1 MNVQKPLLLI
11 PVENQVRELDA
22 KLLLA
27 CAVAKRGIAS
37 VIGPRRQVEF
47 RISSFPRS
55 IFISKDLTSGNG
67 RLFRILDQLGHVSVA
82 WDEEG
87 LIHQPPEIYFKE
99 RFAAS
104 ALKYVSHLFAWGPNN
119 EELWRQFSEMP
130 ADKPIHITGN
140 PRGDML
146 RNEMRPFFEDEVKQI
161 QQVYK
166 DFILINTN
174 FGAVNAFTPIQNLIQ
189 SKGEDGAKP
198 ELGRTAKG
206 MDGEYAVKYQM
217 HIQSIFEDIKQLILD
232 IDKAFPEMTI
242 VVRPHPDE
250 DPQVYHDI
258 ASSCRNV
265 RVTNEGNV
273 LPWLIA
279 TRALIHN
286 GCTTGVEAYA
296 MGVPAIAYRATADNF
311 FDKGIYHLPNVL
323 SHQCFSFGELQRIL
337 ERILAGQLGVPNGN
351 EPQALF
357 KRYFSAQEGAFAAER
372 IADIIEKLAASNADW
387 PQPGLRD
394 RLEGRYR
401 AVLRRFKKRFKSY
414 LSTSA
419 SITPDFERHRYP
431 GISLA
436 AMQRRISR
444 FQQVLKYKEE
454 IKAVRIS
461 RQLYKISTQGN

>member
-1 MNVQKPLLLI
+1 MLI
-11 PVENQVRELDA
+11 PIENQVRELDA

-27 CAVAKRGIAS
+27 CAAAKRGIES
-37 VIGPRRQVEF
+37 IIGPRRQVEF

-67 RLFRILDQLGHVSVA
+67 RFFRILNQLGHISVA

-99 RFAAS
+99 RFAVN

-119 EELWRQFSEMP
+119 AELWRQFSKMP

-146 RNEMRPFFEDEVKQI
+146 RMEMRPFFEDEVEQI

-174 FGAVNAFTPIQNLIQ
+174 FGAINAFTPIQNLIH
-189 SKGEDGAKP
+189 SKEKDGEKP
-198 ELGRTAKG
+198 ALGRTAKG
-206 MDGEYAVKYQM
+206 MDRDYAVKYQR

-232 IDKAFPEMTI
+232 IDKAFPEITI

-250 DPQVYHDI
+250 DLQVYHDI
-258 ASSCRNV
+258 ASHCRNV

-279 TRALIHN
+279 TKALIHN

-296 MGVPAIAYRATADNF
+296 MGVPAIAYRTTTDNF
-311 FDKGIYHLPNVL
+311 FDKGIYHLPNSL
-323 SHQCFSFGELQRIL
+323 SHQCFSFAELQNTL
-337 ERILAGQLGVPNGN
+337 EQILAGQLGVPNGN

-357 KRYFSAQEGAFAAER
+357 KRYFAAQEGAFAAER
-372 IADIIEKLAASNADW
+372 IVDIIEKVIANTDGW
-387 PQPGLRD
+387 PKPGLGD

-401 AVLRRFKKRFKSY
+401 AIRRRLKKRIKSY
-414 LSTSA
+414 LSSA
-419 SITPDFERHRYP
+419 SITIDFERHRYP

-436 AMQRRISR
+436 GMQKRISR
-444 FQQVLKYKEE
+444 FQQVLKYREE
-454 IKAVRIS
+454 IKTVQIS
-461 RQLYKISTQGN
+461 RQLFKINIQGN

>member
-1 MNVQKPLLLI
+1 MHLQKPLLLI

-22 KLLLA
+22 KLLLT
-27 CAVAKRGIAS
+27 CAAAKRGIDS
-37 VIGPRRQVEF
+37 IIGPRRQVEF

-55 IFISKDLTSGNG
+55 VFISKDLTSGNG
-67 RLFRILDQLGHVSVA
+67 RLFRILNQLGHVSVA

-87 LIHQPPEIYFKE
+87 LIHQPAEIYFKE

-119 EELWRQFSEMP
+119 AELWRQFSEMP

-146 RNEMRPFFEDEVKQI
+146 RREMRPFFEDEVKQI
-161 QQVYK
+161 QQVHK

-189 SKGEDGAKP
+189 SKGEEGEKP

-206 MDGEYAVKYQM
+206 MDPQYAVKYRR

-232 IDKAFPEMTI
+232 LDRAFPEITI

-250 DPQVYHDI
+250 DPQIYHEI
-258 ASSCRNV
+258 APRCRNV

-279 TRALIHN
+279 TKALIHN

-311 FDKGIYHLPNVL
+311 FDKGIYHLPNSL
-323 SHQCFSFGELQRIL
+323 SHQCFSFEELQRTL
-337 ERILAGQLGVPNGN
+337 DRILAGQLGVPNGN
-351 EPQALF
+351 EPQTLF
-357 KRYFSAQEGAFAAER
+357 QRYFAAQEGAFAAER
-372 IADIIEKLAASNADW
+372 IADIIKEIAANTSEW
-387 PQPGLRD
+387 PDPGLGV
-394 RLEGRYR
+394 RLTGRYR
-401 AVLRRFKKRFKSY
+401 AIQRRLKKRLKSY
-414 LSTSA
+414 LSNA

-436 AMQRRISR
+436 AMQERISR
-444 FQQVLKYKEE
+444 FRQVLKYDNE
-454 IKAVRIS
+454 IKAVPIW
-461 RQLYKISTQGN
+461 RQMYKISTRGN